1 MDRFFDEIDM
11 RIIMVSKELFLQQG
25 IAQTEMKVIAER
37 SGISRRT
44 LYRRFSSKDSI
55 ALYVTSEVIRELN
68 ALPPRDSF
76 DKEKNGFEKYA
87 ACMRITCQ
95 NYISNMEKIRL
106 LDEFDQRFVGPYPQD
121 GAAED
126 FVKYNQ
132 KGETSRYIKMDFFTE
147 GIADGSIR
155 PFENVDFMC
164 RCIDHELIAI
174 CERILPREH
183 HFIREHG
190 YSEEFIWQTFDM
202 ILNYIQAK

>member
-1 MDRFFDEIDM
+1 
-11 RIIMVSKELFLQQG
+11 
-25 IAQTEMKVIAER
+25 
-37 SGISRRT
+37 
-44 LYRRFSSKDSI
+44 
-55 ALYVTSEVIRELN
+55 
-68 ALPPRDSF
+68 
-76 DKEKNGFEKYA
+76 
-87 ACMRITCQ
+87 MRITCQ

-121 GAAED
+121 GAAERFCQIQSKRGNLPIYQD
-126 FVKYNQ
+126 
-132 KGETSRYIKMDFFTE
+132 GLFTE